1 MAWLDTGLGIPETE
15 IFDLFQRFRHYAL
28 RWLSKHPRQ
37 CNDIMENIVQTV
49 TLIGRDQQG
58 QYDAQ
63 TAQALKELSLASANS
78 RGGSVAVPVKKRAST
93 VAGGGISVGGEEG
106 DGSNSNTQL
115 QRRATRRP
123 GGGTLVAGMRPGSSL
138 GMGMG
143 LRARDWKSLV
153 AHGCYG
159 RFVPDTEIESEMG
172 GDGGGSSSS
181 AEGAGRGRGKSIDGR
196 AARAA
201 AVSAT
206 HAGESFEQ
214 WLRRVT
220 TLDVGTE
227 INVQLGEF
235 TMKKH
240 RMTQLSRAVR
250 RTPEFKAVFESP
262 AAKTSGG
269 NVLHPHTRV
278 QCAEVQHTTLRAWWR
293 LVGRRHDVQWWLPD
307 VSRSP
312 ALPVPKHPSGNFAYG
327 TANMPEKV
335 AWVARTFEPVRRLFF
350 NDASFELCGPPLPN
364 SADRGQWA
372 VLSGSVANTTRAS
385 WEAMRAAK
393 KDAGV
398 HDAAEAADCGRTLK
412 EVVVFRE
419 PAVVHVYNVVEYGR
433 RFFRTLVYSSDA
445 SYCLHGGLP

>member
-1 MAWLDTGLGIPETE
+1 
-15 IFDLFQRFRHYAL
+15 
-28 RWLSKHPRQ
+28 
-37 CNDIMENIVQTV
+37 
-49 TLIGRDQQG
+49 
-58 QYDAQ
+58 
-63 TAQALKELSLASANS
+63 
-78 RGGSVAVPVKKRAST
+78 
-93 VAGGGISVGGEEG
+93 
-106 DGSNSNTQL
+106 
-115 QRRATRRP
+115 
-123 GGGTLVAGMRPGSSL
+123 
-138 GMGMG
+138 
-143 LRARDWKSLV
+143 
-153 AHGCYG
+153 
-159 RFVPDTEIESEMG
+159 
-172 GDGGGSSSS
+172 
-181 AEGAGRGRGKSIDGR
+181 
-196 AARAA
+196 
-201 AVSAT
+201 
-206 HAGESFEQ
+206 
-214 WLRRVT
+214 
-220 TLDVGTE
+220 
-227 INVQLGEF
+227 
-235 TMKKH
+235 MKKH

-250 RTPEFKAVFESP
+250 RPEFKAVFESP

-433 RFFRTLVYSSDA
+433 RFFRTLVPPTRPSASTAHAAPRRIHCGPIPGQDA
-445 SYCLHGGLP
+445 CGERRAVPRHAQPHEGDRPQTFVPGRLLAGSCIGAPRESTSGNGTGPGGIGAAKRLPAASGASRVERRLDRRRGRRRWQ